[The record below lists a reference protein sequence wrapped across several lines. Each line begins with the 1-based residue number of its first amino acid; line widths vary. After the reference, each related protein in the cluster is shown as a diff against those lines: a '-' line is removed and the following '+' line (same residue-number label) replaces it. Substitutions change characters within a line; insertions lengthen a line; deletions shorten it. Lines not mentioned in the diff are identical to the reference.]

1 MLLKK
6 YWCLFEFDQEV
17 YFILKWILMY
27 ESISFEENVF
37 VEENMVYWKIW
48 YWLSAFMF
56 MNLNECLMRIR
67 GSHNLCDGPSHSI
80 IDRAKVA
87 IFHKKRVELE
97 LLQASKLVCLV
108 ICFDY
113 LIDEYLIKPKRV
125 ILAQSVRIWY
135 IFCP

>member
-1 MLLKK
+1 
-6 YWCLFEFDQEV
+6 
-17 YFILKWILMY
+17 
-27 ESISFEENVF
+27 
-37 VEENMVYWKIW
+37 
-48 YWLSAFMF
+48 
-56 MNLNECLMRIR
+56 MRIR
-67 GSHNLCDGPSHSI
+67 GSHNLCDGPCHFI

-97 LLQASKLVCLV
+97 LLQATKLVCLV

-135 IFCP
+135 IFSKRAHFRRNLLAIKLL